1 MIAFL
6 QGMGLSILVVVL
18 TVLLI
23 FIVLLDVF
31 EVVILPRR
39 ITRPLRL
46 SVVVRRVSW
55 WPWVMI
61 ARKIKDRNRRENFL
75 GIYGPLGLL
84 FLLFIW
90 ILGIIVGFASLQWA
104 CGSPYSAPEGV
115 PNFGTDL
122 YVSGTNFFT
131 LGLGDVIPRTAVA
144 RVFTIIEAGM
154 GFGILAIVIGY
165 LPVLYQAFSRREV
178 TISLMDA
185 RAGSP
190 PCASELIL
198 RMARIGNVAAADQLL
213 AEWERWSAELLE
225 SHLSFPLLGYYRSQH
240 DNQSWLAAIT
250 TMLDTCALILAGIK
264 SVDSYRAQLT
274 FAMARHAVVDLS
286 L

>member
-46 SVVVRRVSW
+46 SVVIRSVSW

-104 CGSPYSAPEGV
+104 CGSPYSAPEGT

-144 RVFTIIEAGM
+144 RVFTIIEAGV
-154 GFGILAIVIGY
+154 GVWFFAVLVCD
-165 LPVLYQAFSRREV
+165 LPPLCPRFF
-178 TISLMDA
+178 L
-185 RAGSP
+185 RA
-190 PCASELIL
+190 
-198 RMARIGNVAAADQLL
+198 
-213 AEWERWSAELLE
+213 
-225 SHLSFPLLGYYRSQH
+225 
-240 DNQSWLAAIT
+240 
-250 TMLDTCALILAGIK
+250 
-264 SVDSYRAQLT
+264 VD
-274 FAMARHAVVDLS
+274 
-286 L
+286 

>member
-144 RVFTIIEAGM
+144 RVFTIIEAG
-154 GFGILAIVIGY
+154 GGVWFFLVF
-165 LPVLYQAFSRREV
+165 VLCFSRPVHGVFRRREGNF
-178 TISLMDA
+178 LLP
-185 RAGSP
+185 GP
-190 PCASELIL
+190 P
-198 RMARIGNVAAADQLL
+198 
-213 AEWERWSAELLE
+213 
-225 SHLSFPLLGYYRSQH
+225 
-240 DNQSWLAAIT
+240 
-250 TMLDTCALILAGIK
+250 
-264 SVDSYRAQLT
+264 
-274 FAMARHAVVDLS
+274 
-286 L
+286 